1 MLKSRVITAIILLV
15 LFLLAVFMLPDGG
28 WAALVTVVVLQS
40 AAEWSRLSRFGHT
53 TANLFW
59 GLTLAVMLG
68 LIWFDASHT
77 PEQTLYT
84 HVAVFTLS
92 AILWLVVVPAWL
104 IAGWKI
110 RLPAS
115 DTLLEKPLAIRL
127 DEQTTLAKSLV
138 MANSADSGRKQGDG
152 MPASDAAQRRFM
164 PSLLMALVG
173 WVVLIPTGLAMLD
186 LRFGHPWW
194 LLGMMSLVWVADIS
208 AYFAG
213 RKYGKT
219 KLAPSISPG
228 KTWEGVAGAML
239 GVSVCVLLAW
249 SFSPYSKHV
258 AFLPSLLIASWCW
271 VGLAVIGDL
280 FESAIKRQA
289 GVKDSGALLPGHGGL
304 LDRIDALTSTL
315 PIAALAILLQ
325 HIG

>member
-1 MLKSRVITAIILLV
+1 MLKSRVITAVILLV
-15 LFLLAVFMLPDGG
+15 LFLLAAFLLPDGG

-40 AAEWSRLSRFGHT
+40 AAEWSRLSRFGHAE
-53 TANLFW
+53 ANLFW
-59 GLTLAVMLG
+59 GLTLVVMLG

-92 AILWLVVVPAWL
+92 AILWLVIVPAWL
-104 IAGWKI
+104 IAGWKV
-110 RLPAS
+110 RLPDS
-115 DTLLEKPLAIRL
+115 DTLLAKP
-127 DEQTTLAKSLV
+127 
-138 MANSADSGRKQGDG
+138 ADSGRRQGDG
-152 MPASDAAQRRFM
+152 IPAPDASQRRVM
-164 PSLLMALVG
+164 PSVLMALVG
-173 WVVLIPTGLAMLD
+173 WAVLIPTGLAMLD
-186 LRFGHPWW
+186 LRIGHPWW

-228 KTWEGVAGAML
+228 KTWEGVAGAIL
-239 GVSVCVLLAW
+239 GVSFCVLLAW

-258 AFLPSLLIASWCW
+258 AFLPTVLMASWCW
-271 VGLAVIGDL
+271 VGLAVLGDL